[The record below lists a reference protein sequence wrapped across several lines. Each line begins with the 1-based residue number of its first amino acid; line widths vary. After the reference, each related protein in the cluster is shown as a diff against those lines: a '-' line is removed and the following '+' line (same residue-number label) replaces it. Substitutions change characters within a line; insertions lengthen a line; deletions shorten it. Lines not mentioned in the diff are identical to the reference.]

1 MYWNDEAGAEYWIGM
16 NLAGK
21 FASAC
26 HHTIHKAIAK
36 RLGMRPL
43 AEVENHH
50 NFAWEE
56 EWGGRKAIIH
66 RKGATP
72 AHEGV
77 LGLIPGSQG
86 HNSYIVKGKGS
97 EASLNSASHGA
108 GRRMSR
114 TAAKQSI
121 PKRDRDVWL
130 KEHDVELLA
139 GGMDE
144 APQAYKNIEE
154 VLALQTDLVQP
165 IAVFKPRIVLMSDDG
180 KSED

>member
-1 MYWNDEAGAEYWIGM
+1 M
-16 NLAGK
+16 
-21 FASAC
+21 
-26 HHTIHKAIAK
+26 
-36 RLGMRPL
+36 
-43 AEVENHH
+43 
-50 NFAWEE
+50 
-56 EWGGRKAIIH
+56 
-66 RKGATP
+66 
-72 AHEGV
+72 
-77 LGLIPGSQG
+77 
-86 HNSYIVKGKGS
+86 KGKGS